1 MTEKER
7 GAGTQF
13 SRYVVTKRLDR
24 SWPHFSFYEA
34 LQEGLDRLVELRVFS
49 LPPTDTEGALARFER
64 EYKTLCK
71 LDHPNILK
79 ILDLGVANGSPYYI
93 TDLRSSCSVAAL
105 LAREAEPLSCEMVLG
120 LGCQICSALAYLHE
134 RSILHR
140 NLSTDS
146 IFWEEENNFFYI
158 GEFSMGKDQ
167 SLDDITDLGIPELY
181 PLIETPESQEGKEH
195 DERSDLFLLGRVLYQ
210 ALTLKVPEVR
220 TGSLL
225 LSSWSE
231 AQKLGISQYN
241 ADVPPG
247 VEEIVLRT
255 LDETPENRFS
265 SAAELLER
273 LERERLCHQGR
284 LVLAEQREQALPK
297 LRRKE
302 SAEPP
307 IVTTKETSDDYLQF
321 IYDLPLPLR
330 YGLILSLIPLLL
342 VAASWFS
349 TEETIVAE
357 EVQKSRTK
365 SKLKRVKIMTT
376 RQRRHVDD
384 YVLNLQGPTKE
395 QEFHLRW
402 ALLAQWRRTFPVHER
417 DEYLN
422 FGTLKSARISFG
434 KNKADGCSELDG
446 IIRFVKRNIETHS
459 AEAKSAKRE
468 G

>member
-49 LPPTDTEGALARFER
+49 PPPKDKEGALARFER

-93 TDLRSSCSVAAL
+93 TDLRSSCSVASL
-105 LAREAEPLSCEMVLG
+105 LAHRKEPLDCQQVLT

-134 RSILHR
+134 RNILHR

-146 IFWEEENNFFYI
+146 IFWEEDNNFFYI

-167 SLDDITDLGIPELY
+167 TLDDITDLGIPELY
-181 PLIETPESQEGKEH
+181 PLIETPESQLGKEH

-220 TGSLL
+220 TGNML

-231 AQKLGISQYN
+231 AQKLGIRQYN
-241 ADVPPG
+241 GDVPQA
-247 VEEIVLRT
+247 VEEIILRT
-255 LDETPENRFS
+255 LDEKAENRFS
-265 SAAELLER
+265 SATELLER

-284 LVLAEQREQALPK
+284 LILAEQREQAVPK

-302 SAEPP
+302 SAELP
-307 IVTTKETSDDYLQF
+307 IGKSKERDDGYSQL

-330 YGLILSLIPLLL
+330 YALVLSLVPLLVL
-342 VAASWFS
+342 ISSWFS

-357 EVQKSRTK
+357 VVEKAQPK
-365 SKLKRVKIMTT
+365 SKRKRVKIMTT
-376 RQRRHVDD
+376 RQRRRVDD
-384 YVLNLQGPTKE
+384 YVLKLEGPTKE

-402 ALLAQWRRTFPVHER
+402 ATLAQWRRTFPVKQR
-417 DEYLN
+417 DEQLN
-422 FGTLKSARISFG
+422 YGTLKAARIIFG
-434 KNKADGCSELDG
+434 KNPSDACLELDR
-446 IIRFVKRNIETHS
+446 IIKLVQRNIRRNIAHTD
-459 AEAKSAKRE
+459 AVKQ
-468 G
+468 